1 MKWNSSDA
9 QGDQGVATVNRII
22 AKLGHIFRKQES
34 NDRGVDA
41 HVELVEPVMREATGQ
56 IVALQIKSGP
66 SFFHEA
72 TESGVVFRGTPEH
85 LEYWFNHCLPVFLVL
100 VETEKQKAYWREI
113 TEQAVERLGKGWKV
127 EIPLANDLEANF
139 IIAARHRVGLESG
152 SALYTRLKLDDTSNG
167 TTKRYSAHILV
178 RQPVTRLRLEAV
190 VRGATAEIRRET
202 FHRTARLGERFR
214 NREADVVSL
223 YVAAEP
229 NDATNANWLCRTMW
243 VNNEL
248 AGDARPISIG
258 GVDLGD
264 GLEVVW
270 NSDYAVTGR
279 ILKTLEIDKQTFL
292 DKVQE
297 SIANTERLVAQTFDP
312 GNSPSVDSVAL
323 RQNVDAMREF
333 YFTSGNVGLAPY
345 ECRDVAARFEDVM
358 ALADNAFMLAVPS
371 RKGDRPDT
379 AVRLVLETTLR
390 DYRKNLEQLR
400 YEIRKVT

>member
-1 MKWNSSDA
+1 MKWNPSDQ
-9 QGDQGVATVNRII
+9 QGRLGVAITNHLVT
-22 AKLGHIFRKQES
+22 KLGHIFREQEA
-34 NDRGVDA
+34 NDRGIDA
-41 HVELVEPVMREATGQ
+41 HVELVQPDTRRATGEL
-56 IVALQIKSGP
+56 VALQVKGGP
-66 SFFHEA
+66 SFFEKITA
-72 TESGVVFRGTPEH
+72 TGAIYRGSREH
-85 LEYWFNHCLPVFLVL
+85 LEYWLNHCLPLFLVM
-100 VETEKQKAYWREI
+100 VDTGKQKAYWQEI
-113 TEQAVERLGKGWKV
+113 TEQTVERLPKGWKV
-127 EIPLANDLEANF
+127 EVPLANDLEANF
-139 IIAARHRVGLESG
+139 VCAARHRVGLEPA
-152 SALYTRLKLDDTSNG
+152 SAFYSRLKLDDTSNG
-167 TTKRYSAHILV
+167 MTKRYSAHILV

-190 VRGATAEIRRET
+190 VRGATAGIRRET

-214 NREADVVSL
+214 DREADVVNL

-279 ILKTLEIDKQTFL
+279 ILRTLEIDKQTFL

-297 SIANTERLVAQTFDP
+297 SIAHTERLVAQTFGT

-358 ALADNAFMLAVPS
+358 ALADNAFMLADPA